1 MIELFNIISSS
12 FLLFLFFNGNKYFY
26 LNKIILNPFTQINVS
41 IILFFNVFFIFSF
54 FKINNQIIF
63 FLIIILCLINLS
75 YFIKNLKNPIYLLF
89 IFFNIFIYFQI
100 SAIPSLGWDGQ
111 SNWFPKAFNFFSG
124 GTFFD
129 LSAYP
134 RPSYPHLGT
143 YIWSIFWNNSILK
156 YEYVGRFIYVFLY
169 FSSLFFLLSN
179 KNKNEV
185 FSILSLVIIYLFTFD
200 INLFKGYQE
209 ILIFSLINIFI
220 IFYYSRIKLNIFFIL
235 TLLIIN
241 LIIWSKDEGLIY
253 SIPILLFFLTTSNK
267 LLCRTNLL
275 FIIFFTVLVA
285 FKFILI
291 YKLNYDFRLQGF
303 SVQILITELL
313 NFSSFKQDLLLI
325 FKHFFISYFKYP
337 IWLLIIFFLI
347 FPSKIIRNQKIYKN
361 SILLFF
367 FSFISNFLI
376 FHVQNA
382 DMLEWYLITALDRL
396 NFILS
401 GFFLYFIFENIRYYL
416 IKFNDLKN

>member
-1 MIELFNIISSS
+1 M
-12 FLLFLFFNGNKYFY
+12 
-26 LNKIILNPFTQINVS
+26 
-41 IILFFNVFFIFSF
+41 
-54 FKINNQIIF
+54 
-63 FLIIILCLINLS
+63 
-75 YFIKNLKNPIYLLF
+75 
-89 IFFNIFIYFQI
+89 
-100 SAIPSLGWDGQ
+100 
-111 SNWFPKAFNFFSG
+111 
-124 GTFFD
+124 
-129 LSAYP
+129 
-134 RPSYPHLGT
+134 
-143 YIWSIFWNNSILK
+143 
-156 YEYVGRFIYVFLY
+156 Y

-220 IFYYSRIKLNIFFIL
+220 IFYFFRIKLNIFFIL

-275 FIIFFTVLVA
+275 FIIFFIVLVA

-313 NFSSFKQDLLLI
+313 NFSSFKQDLILI

-347 FPSKIIRNQKIYKN
+347 FHSKIIKNQKIYKN